1 MSKGKVYLV
10 GAGPGDTGLITVRGQ
25 YLLKNADTILY
36 DHLSSPELLSL
47 AKPSAEL
54 ISVGKFAGR
63 HTMPQAEIN
72 QLLVDKAK
80 QYKMV
85 VRLKGGDCYIFGRGG
100 EEVETCFEQGVP
112 FEVIPGVTSAFAAPC
127 YAGIPPTHRD
137 CTSNVAIVTGH
148 RKKGDNRPI
157 DIPIAGTIVFLMS
170 VSNIENIISSLLA
183 ADFPATTPIAAVEHG
198 TCYDQRVIT
207 GTLENFLDILAKKPL
222 RTPALFI
229 VGKVVEM
236 KEKLDWF
243 EKKPRILLLGIS
255 AERYRELGTIIHRPI
270 ISCRPIQNNAPL
282 TNAVKSAGDYDW
294 LIFTSANAIKFF
306 FEALYANGLDSRTL
320 ANTKIAAIG
329 KATARS
335 LSNHGL
341 RADICPKTES
351 STGLLEEFDRI
362 DITGKK
368 LLLPQARIAT
378 EQLPTGLTEMGA
390 DVTKIDAYKT
400 IEVDPGEIDFDYI
413 DQVLFTSGSSVHAFI
428 NKFGKLPENVKAI
441 CLGKP
446 TQAIAKENGIDAE
459 IVKV

>member
-36 DHLSSPELLSL
+36 DHLSSPELLNL
-47 AKPSAEL
+47 AKPGAEL

-63 HTMPQAEIN
+63 HTMPQEEIN

-80 QYKMV
+80 ENKMV

-100 EEVETCFEQGVP
+100 EEVETCFDQGVE
-112 FEVIPGVTSAFAAPC
+112 FEVVPGVTSAFAAPC

-157 DIPIAGTIVFLMS
+157 DIPKVGTIVFLMS
-170 VSNIENIISSLLA
+170 VSNIKNIISSLLN

-198 TCYDQRVIT
+198 TCYDQRSIK
-207 GTLENFLDILAKKPL
+207 GTLENFLEIIEKNPL
-222 RTPALFI
+222 RTPAIFI

-236 KEKLDWF
+236 QEKLDWYG
-243 EKKPRILLLGIS
+243 KKARILLLGIS
-255 AERYRELGTIIHRPI
+255 SERYRELGTIIHRPI
-270 ISCRPIQNNAPL
+270 ISCVPIEDNAPL
-282 TNAVKSAGDYDW
+282 AGAVNSICTYDW
-294 LIFTSANAIKFF
+294 IVFTSANAIKYF
-306 FEALYANGLDSRTL
+306 FEALYANGLDSRALGT
-320 ANTKIAAIG
+320 TKIAAIG

-335 LSNHGL
+335 LGDHGL
-341 RADICPKTES
+341 RADLCPETES
-351 STGLLEEFDRI
+351 SVGLIEEFGKI
-362 DITGKK
+362 DISGQKV
-368 LLLPQARIAT
+368 LLPQAEIAT
-378 EQLPTGLTEMGA
+378 EVLPTGLVDMEA
-390 DVTKIDAYKT
+390 DVSKVAAYKT
-400 IEVDPGEIDFDYI
+400 VEVDPGDVDFDYI
-413 DQVLFTSGSSVHAFI
+413 DQILFTSGSSVQAFV
-428 NKFGKLPENVKAI
+428 NKFGKLPDNVKAL